1 LLIFEVKNCGQ
12 SRSVSFPTSQIIT
25 HQSTTFDAAMMAS
38 VAAGVYSD
46 HGEAISAMSSIERSF
61 EPNESATAI
70 YKAAYRTYLGAAG
83 QMGSMR

>member
-1 LLIFEVKNCGQ
+1 
-12 SRSVSFPTSQIIT
+12 
-25 HQSTTFDAAMMAS
+25 MMAS